1 MRTFLI
7 SYDLANPVQNK
18 HAIAQ
23 SIMSAGE
30 RWARPLESTWYL
42 TSDKDEASLADRI
55 GPLLDT
61 DDGLLIQSVDDQ
73 AVLTNTSLRWF
84 RQRRVSMAKADA
96 IDVGESNVVA
106 FPAPAPT
113 VEDEPELRRNMV
125 RALRKDPSL
134 QVVDAGAVEAA
145 RESANAAA
153 MSRGFMS
160 GIVAAPPPGA
170 SAVQGVALR
179 SS

>member
-7 SYDLANPVQNK
+7 SYDLAKPLQNK

-42 TSDKDEASLADRI
+42 TADEDEASLAQRL

-84 RQRRVSMAKADA
+84 RQRRQPAGDVSS
-96 IDVGESNVVA
+96 IRENNVVA
-106 FPAPAPT
+106 FPAPAKP
-113 VEDEPELRRNMV
+113 VGDDEPELPF
-125 RALRKDPSL
+125 AK
-134 QVVDAGAVEAA
+134 
-145 RESANAAA
+145 
-153 MSRGFMS
+153 
-160 GIVAAPPPGA
+160 A
-170 SAVQGVALR
+170 S
-179 SS
+179 

>member
-7 SYDLANPVQNK
+7 SYDLANPLQNK

-42 TSDKDEASLADRI
+42 ACDEDEASLADRL

-84 RQRRVSMAKADA
+84 RQRRQPAAEASA
-96 IDVGESNVVA
+96 IRENNVVV
-106 FPAPAPT
+106 FPAPVKPAG
-113 VEDEPELRRNMV
+113 EDEPELPF
-125 RALRKDPSL
+125 AK
-134 QVVDAGAVEAA
+134 
-145 RESANAAA
+145 
-153 MSRGFMS
+153 
-160 GIVAAPPPGA
+160 A
-170 SAVQGVALR
+170 S
-179 SS
+179 

>member
-42 TSDKDEASLADRI
+42 SSDEDEASLANRL

-73 AVLTNTSLRWF
+73 AVLANTSLRWF
-84 RQRRVSMAKADA
+84 RQRRQPAPNAHKVCEGN
-96 IDVGESNVVA
+96 IVA
-106 FPAPAPT
+106 FRAPAQPT
-113 VEDEPELRRNMV
+113 ANDEPELPF
-125 RALRKDPSL
+125 A
-134 QVVDAGAVEAA
+134 Q
-145 RESANAAA
+145 
-153 MSRGFMS
+153 
-160 GIVAAPPPGA
+160 A
-170 SAVQGVALR
+170 S
-179 SS
+179 

>member
-1 MRTFLI
+1 MIRGMFFLRSKAEHLTPSGACFSVSLPQPTTRESPPMRTFLI
-7 SYDLANPVQNK
+7 SYDLANPAQNK

-42 TSDKDEASLADRI
+42 TSSADEASLAERF

-84 RQRRVSMAKADA
+84 RQRRQPATEMAAA
-96 IDVGESNVVA
+96 RESNIVA
-106 FPAPAPT
+106 FPAPKPDLDA
-113 VEDEPELRRNMV
+113 EPELPF
-125 RALRKDPSL
+125 AK
-134 QVVDAGAVEAA
+134 
-145 RESANAAA
+145 
-153 MSRGFMS
+153 
-160 GIVAAPPPGA
+160 A
-170 SAVQGVALR
+170 S
-179 SS
+179 

>member
-7 SYDLANPVQNK
+7 SYDLAKPLQNK

-42 TSDKDEASLADRI
+42 TSDADETSLAERL

-84 RQRRVSMAKADA
+84 RQRRQPSAETSA
-96 IDVGESNVVA
+96 IRENNVVA
-106 FPAPAPT
+106 FPASVKPAG
-113 VEDEPELRRNMV
+113 EDE
-125 RALRKDPSL
+125 RKLPF
-134 QVVDAGAVEAA
+134 AK
-145 RESANAAA
+145 
-153 MSRGFMS
+153 
-160 GIVAAPPPGA
+160 A
-170 SAVQGVALR
+170 S
-179 SS
+179 

>member
-113 VEDEPELRRNMV
+113 VEDEPELPF
-125 RALRKDPSL
+125 A
-134 QVVDAGAVEAA
+134 Q
-145 RESANAAA
+145 
-153 MSRGFMS
+153 
-160 GIVAAPPPGA
+160 A
-170 SAVQGVALR
+170 S
-179 SS
+179 

>member
-7 SYDLANPVQNK
+7 SYDLANPAQNK

-42 TSDKDEASLADRI
+42 TSSADEASLAERF

-73 AVLTNTSLRWF
+73 AVLTNLHVDMDYDQVNAQTPARVHPAFAGSADRPLRGWREF
-84 RQRRVSMAKADA
+84 
-96 IDVGESNVVA
+96 
-106 FPAPAPT
+106 
-113 VEDEPELRRNMV
+113 DEGTPL
-125 RALRKDPSL
+125 D
-134 QVVDAGAVEAA
+134 QAVELATETRRCLA
-145 RESANAAA
+145 TPEDR
-153 MSRGFMS
+153 
-160 GIVAAPPPGA
+160 P
-170 SAVQGVALR
+170 LR
-179 SS
+179 DLTLPQ

>member
-30 RWARPLESTWYL
+30 RWARPLESTWYV
-42 TSDKDEASLADRI
+42 TSEDDEASLAQRL

-61 DDGLLIQSVDDQ
+61 DDGLLIQSVDEQ

-84 RQRRVSMAKADA
+84 RQRRQGAPASGMR
-96 IDVGESNVVA
+96 GNVVA
-106 FPAPAPT
+106 FPAPVPPVAE
-113 VEDEPELRRNMV
+113 VEPELPF
-125 RALRKDPSL
+125 AK
-134 QVVDAGAVEAA
+134 
-145 RESANAAA
+145 
-153 MSRGFMS
+153 
-160 GIVAAPPPGA
+160 A
-170 SAVQGVALR
+170 S
-179 SS
+179 